1 MKTYNLIK
9 SLLTKYPELRNN
21 DKLLHWKVFEVQ
33 GLLVNNC
40 LPMNAF
46 IYKAKSTETI
56 RRTRQMIQ
64 AKYPSLQAN
73 ELVKQNRAE
82 VQRSKGTWCFH
93 DNIATF
99 IVNE

>member
-9 SLLTKYPELRNN
+9 QLLIKFPELRNN

-56 RRTRQMIQ
+56 RRTRQMVQ
-64 AKYPSLQAN
+64 AKCPELQAN
-73 ELVKQNRAE
+73 AKIKD
-82 VQRSKGTWCFH
+82 QREDIKKSKGTWVFR
-93 DNIATF
+93 DNVATF
-99 IVNE
+99 ITN